1 MDKMHSLLKS
11 QLQRNSREQLPSLKE
26 WQTFLQS
33 INEAYNKSDS
43 DRAILEREH
52 IQATNLML
60 KVREIALGID
70 SRISLGDV
78 LNFVVESAMDIP
90 GIHFV
95 LVQKLDKSRK
105 FVTTPYFSK
114 PRNATM
120 LKLLKT
126 VGFNVDEYLGKS
138 STSDKLRFELAKL
151 RVAQDY
157 VQNPRTIVLDSLSEI
172 LGNIWPKPLCDSIQ
186 KIMNVKKFVITP
198 LLIEGKSWGNL
209 FFLLDGYVPQDALE
223 MITAHCAL
231 GIKNTLIMKE
241 LADSEEKIRQTIE
254 AVTEGII
261 ATDINGYITDVN
273 NATLKIHGY
282 TSKQELIGNKF
293 YELMAEQDILKSNG
307 NIPNVLE
314 NEQSEN
320 FACKLVTRDRHV
332 FDAELNTAGIRDKEG
347 NTKGFV
353 TSIRDITERKQA
365 EKALQESEHKYSLI
379 ANSTV
384 DYIAIMNMKGIF
396 TYLSP
401 SHRRLGY
408 DPEAFVGRS
417 GFDFMHPDDK
427 QKIVPLLANYASFKI
442 KDLLGLKQES
452 FSENL
457 SYRFSDIHGNWHYM
471 EASVSLIES
480 SDGKGMN
487 ILSISRDLTEKKQAE
502 EDLRRQKDL
511 IDRTL
516 MVTPNAIAVVDS
528 NCRLL
533 LVNKIFETEFASKQ
547 KAKGRLLTENIVPPI
562 IIEAVKC
569 VASGKYNEQ
578 RIEYRT
584 TGTDSSRTNVAN
596 VLNMGEEQALLMLT
610 DVTSERERKIRC
622 TLPSVSLQ
630 SVKWHQDRTR
640 TQQSSD

>member
-1 MDKMHSLLKS
+1 MDKMHSLLKR

-172 LGNIWPKPLCDSIQ
+172 LGNIWPKTLCDSIQ

-293 YELMAEQDILKSNG
+293 YELMAEQDIVKSNG
-307 NIPNVLE
+307 NIPNVLRMS
-314 NEQSEN
+314 N
-320 FACKLVTRDRHV
+320 L
-332 FDAELNTAGIRDKEG
+332 
-347 NTKGFV
+347 
-353 TSIRDITERKQA
+353 
-365 EKALQESEHKYSLI
+365 
-379 ANSTV
+379 
-384 DYIAIMNMKGIF
+384 
-396 TYLSP
+396 
-401 SHRRLGY
+401 
-408 DPEAFVGRS
+408 
-417 GFDFMHPDDK
+417 
-427 QKIVPLLANYASFKI
+427 KI
-442 KDLLGLKQES
+442 
-452 FSENL
+452 
-457 SYRFSDIHGNWHYM
+457 
-471 EASVSLIES
+471 
-480 SDGKGMN
+480 
-487 ILSISRDLTEKKQAE
+487 
-502 EDLRRQKDL
+502 
-511 IDRTL
+511 
-516 MVTPNAIAVVDS
+516 
-528 NCRLL
+528 L
-533 LVNKIFETEFASKQ
+533 LVNS
-547 KAKGRLLTENIVPPI
+547 
-562 IIEAVKC
+562 
-569 VASGKYNEQ
+569 
-578 RIEYRT
+578 
-584 TGTDSSRTNVAN
+584 
-596 VLNMGEEQALLMLT
+596 
-610 DVTSERERKIRC
+610 
-622 TLPSVSLQ
+622 
-630 SVKWHQDRTR
+630 
-640 TQQSSD
+640 